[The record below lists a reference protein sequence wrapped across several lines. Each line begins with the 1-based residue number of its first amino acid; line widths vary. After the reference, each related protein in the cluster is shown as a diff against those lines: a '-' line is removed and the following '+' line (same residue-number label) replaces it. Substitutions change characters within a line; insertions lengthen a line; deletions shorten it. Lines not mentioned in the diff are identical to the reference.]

1 MGHLAPG
8 AAAQPTL
15 HGGDGRE
22 EAEPVISAEM
32 RAHWEEHGWVLVP
45 DAVPKENLEAV
56 IADIFEFIGGSPDA
70 PESWYATTEQ
80 EGSPVPAY
88 GQGSMVQMFQTQALW
103 DNRQSPRVYRAFAE
117 LYGREEMSVS
127 IDRANLKPPQ
137 RPQSPGWGE
146 ASAVHW
152 DMPPEQLGS
161 PKMPDTMRIQGVLY
175 LADTP
180 ANGGGF
186 QCVSGF
192 HHRFEEWV
200 ETVAPEDRGKNFEQ
214 QPTLKH
220 LKPEPI
226 AGKAGDLVSA
236 FLPRLSLLASRLS
249 GSWALGSPLA
259 PRFAADSLH
268 PGGCTQSG
276 TRSCR
281 TATLQTLRMSRGSH
295 NSSQ

>member
-1 MGHLAPG
+1 MRKGRLGRIAGHLAPG
-8 AAAQPTL
+8 AAAESTL
-15 HGGDGRE
+15 YGGDAGE
-22 EAEPVISAEM
+22 EPVISAEM

-56 IADIFEFIGGSPDA
+56 IADIFEFIGGSPDD

-80 EGSPVPAY
+80 QGSPVPAY

-117 LYGREEMSVS
+117 LYGQEEMSVS

-137 RPQSPGWGE
+137 RPQSPGWGK

-220 LKPEPI
+220 LKAEPI
-226 AGKAGDLVSA
+226 VGKAGDLVSA
-236 FLPRLSLLASRLS
+236 FQPDCRFSPLASRLS
-249 GSWALGSPLA
+249 VRLSPLT
-259 PRFAADSLH
+259 R
-268 PGGCTQSG
+268 CTRWQSG

-281 TATLQTLRMSRGSH
+281 TATLQTLRTSRGSL